1 MLPGHLLLTPLLLV
15 DEVVDLLGVSMAVDR
30 QAVRT
35 HPGPDGTADLLIVRL
50 DILRHVVVDHKA
62 AIRFVDP
69 HPEGNGGHDDRD
81 VIPGKRLLI
90 LVATLLG
97 ESSVIG
103 TDRIPLLL
111 QIPVELIYLT
121 PGEAVDD
128 PGLVLP
134 CMEVI
139 EALLQ
144 RLILIHH
151 SQKKVLPVK
160 AGYEYL

>member
-1 MLPGHLLLTPLLLV
+1 
-15 DEVVDLLGVSMAVDR
+15 MAVEQQTVR
-30 QAVRT
+30 SHTVTGGAV
-35 HPGPDGTADLLIVRL
+35 GLLIVRSS
-50 DILRHVVVDHKA
+50 ILWHVVLDHKA
-62 AIRFVDP
+62 SIRFVYS

-111 QIPVELIYLT
+111 QIHVELIYLT

-134 CMEVI
+134 CI
-139 EALLQ
+139 EEIEDLLQ
-144 RLILIHH
+144 RIILVHH